1 MEETITSNSRI
12 AKNTIVLY
20 VRMIVVL
27 LIGLYSSRVI
37 LNSLGVV
44 DYGIYNVVGSIVVL
58 FSYLDSAL
66 SLATTRFYSYELPY
80 GVERVKTVYNTSII
94 IQTVFALIILL
105 IAETLGLW
113 IVNYKLVIPS
123 ERLTAA
129 NWVYHFSLLTTFI
142 SIVSVPFNS
151 AITSHERMTVYAV
164 ISTLEAILKL
174 FVALA
179 ILYSPFDYLVFYG
192 LGLFLISVVLFII
205 KYVYCKRE
213 FNEIRLE
220 RRFSKPLF
228 KKMFAFVGWNFFGAT
243 AGVCVGQGLNFIINI
258 FFGPA
263 INAARGIAFQVQ
275 GAINQFITNI
285 NTAVNPQII
294 KRYAVGEAASMFRL
308 VFFSSKI
315 SFLLLAFVSMPII
328 VDAPYI
334 LKLWLKEVP
343 DQTILFTRLVLI
355 YMLTLSLTHAINMSA
370 QASGDIKKVQLAEG
384 SIVIMNIPLVYILFR
399 MGCPAYYSFL
409 SMIALSIISFFAKLH
424 ILSKTINFPVKN
436 YLVNV
441 LLRVIVISLFCSI
454 VYYFAILFDVNT
466 FGLFLLKTLLY
477 SLPVFVFIWFVG
489 FDKKERTYIV
499 SLLKNKIKTNK
510 AL

>member
-20 VRMIVVL
+20 LRMIVVL

-44 DYGIYNVVGSIVVL
+44 DYGIYNVVGTVVVL

-66 SLATTRFYSYELPY
+66 SLATIRFYSYELPY
-80 GVERVKTVYNTSII
+80 GVERVIIVYNTSIV
-94 IQTVFALIILL
+94 IQFLFALLIFV

-113 IVNYKLVIPS
+113 LVNNKLVIPPD
-123 ERLTAA
+123 RLSAA
-129 NWVYHFSLLTTFI
+129 NWVYQFSLLTTFI
-142 SIVSVPFNS
+142 SIISVPFNS

-179 ILYSPFDYLVFYG
+179 IVYSPFDYLVFYG

-205 KYVYCKRE
+205 KYIYCKKE

-243 AGVCVGQGLNFIINI
+243 AGVSVGQGLNFIINI

-285 NTAVNPQII
+285 NTAVNPQIV
-294 KRYAVGEAASMFRL
+294 KRYSVGEVESMFRL

-315 SFLLLAFVSMPII
+315 SFLLLTFVSLPII
-328 VDAPYI
+328 IDAPYI
-334 LKLWLKEVP
+334 LELWLKDVP
-343 DQTILFTRLVLI
+343 DQTVLFTRLVLI
-355 YMLTLSLTHAINMSA
+355 YMLTLSLTYSVNMSA
-370 QASGDIKKVQLAEG
+370 QASGNIKKVQLAEG
-384 SIVIMNIPLVYILFR
+384 SIIIMNIPIVYVLFKF
-399 MGCPAYYSFL
+399 GQPAYVSFI
-409 SMIALSIISFFAKLH
+409 SMIVLSIISFISKLV
-424 ILSKTINFPVKN
+424 ILSSTINFPVKK
-436 YLVNV
+436 YFTSV
-441 LLRVIVISLFCSI
+441 LSR
-454 VYYFAILFDVNT
+454 ILFISAICTAVYCIMNRFDVHS
-466 FGLFLLKTLLY
+466 FGLFLLKTILY
-477 SLPVFVFIWFVG
+477 SAPVFVIIWFLG
-489 FDKKERTYIV
+489 FQKNERSYIISLVMCKK
-499 SLLKNKIKTNK
+499 
-510 AL
+510 